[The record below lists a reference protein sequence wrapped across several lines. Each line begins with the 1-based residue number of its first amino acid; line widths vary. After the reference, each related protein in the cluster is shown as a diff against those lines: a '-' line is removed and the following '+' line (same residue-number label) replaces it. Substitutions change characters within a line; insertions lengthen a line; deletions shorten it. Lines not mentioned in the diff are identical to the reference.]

1 MAKRAPEFI
10 DMITTAIGFAA
21 PVDPVPASPS
31 IPQTVDSVQHALATA
46 GKHQGGMCVGLFV
59 PNNTTATILVPVPPS
74 VVYMRISF
82 MCSGAADISIDST
95 NNGTAKTFEA
105 LEAEVDAVQS
115 AKQYGT
121 TNIPGD
127 LFNSPLKVRSSAAW
141 TWTTEAVTVT
151 FATSSALSGETG
163 FLYGIAFDPIWEP
176 QTV

>member
-10 DMITTAIGFAA
+10 DMITTALGFAA

-31 IPQTVDSVQHALATA
+31 IPQTIDSIQHALATA
-46 GKHQGGMCVGLFV
+46 GKHQGGTCVGLFV

-95 NNGTAKTFEA
+95 NNGTAKTFSALDIFDEA
-105 LEAEVDAVQS
+105 TV
-115 AKQYGT
+115 AKQYAT
-121 TNIPGD
+121 TNVPGD
-127 LFNSPLKVRSSAAW
+127 LFNSPLKVRGSAAW
-141 TWTTEAVTVT
+141 TWVAEAVTVT
-151 FATSSALSGETG
+151 FSTSSSLSGETG